1 MRKIIG
7 WGIVALILL
16 VGLGYLGVIWLEY
29 KSRPIVHLVPEGTKG
44 WCYVLWDDPNASPLI
59 ETKSERILQFN
70 EKGIARSS
78 YSPDGGYYI
87 GYYYVDK
94 NGKRTEIPGFT
105 DLKPDPEASIFKY
118 EGGSYWIDQ
127 NGSMYPAVDLFFLGT
142 RTEIKTELARINRE
156 EQNGFPSFPEEV
168 QNFLERYEK

>member
-29 KSRPIVHLVPEGTKG
+29 KSRPIVHLIPEGTKG
-44 WCYVLWDDPNASPLI
+44 WCYILWNDPNASPLI

-70 EKGIARSS
+70 EKGIARTS

-87 GYYYVDK
+87 AYYYVDK

-105 DLKPDPEASIFKY
+105 DLKPDPKASIFKR
-118 EGGSYWIDQ
+118 EAGAHWIDQ
-127 NGSMYPAVDLFFLGT
+127 KNGPMYAAVTLFFLGT
-142 RTEIKTELARINRE
+142 RAEIEAEWKDSDST
-156 EQNGFPSFPEEV
+156 PYPEEV
-168 QNFLERYEK
+168 RNFLKRYEK

>member
-70 EKGIARSS
+70 EKGIARTSF
-78 YSPDGGYYI
+78 SPDGGYYV

-94 NGKRTEIPGFT
+94 NGKRTEIPDFT
-105 DLKPDPEASIFKY
+105 DLKPDPKASILTY
-118 EGGSYWIDQ
+118 IGGSYWVDIDQ
-127 NGSMYPAVDLFFLGT
+127 DGLMYPAVAQFFLGT
-142 RTEIKTELARINRE
+142 RTEIEEELKDPESA
-156 EQNGFPSFPEEV
+156 PYPEEV
-168 QNFLERYEK
+168 RNFLKRYEK